1 MLLESILY
9 KIFLRY
15 IKEKNM
21 STHFF
26 KCYTKDYLN
35 YVERRIISDCNND
48 LLIKFY
54 IYNPRPFSYASK
66 FNNFCNSW
74 NNNTEFN
81 LVILYAMKPFIKDF
95 LNDESVLKLFIKNL
109 CKYNVN
115 IKILIQKEKI
125 TKNNTD
131 LILDTY
137 INNLAFEHENI
148 FQFINNA
155 FSVWHDPENITLW
168 RELNK
173 KFNDYIKE
181 KLLSKYKKEKISFLK
196 KLFLKLQIKN
206 IVNLYNKK
214 K

>member
-1 MLLESILY
+1 MIQESILY

-26 KCYTKDYLN
+26 KCYTKDYFN
-35 YVERRIISDCNND
+35 YVERCINSDGNND

-54 IYNPRPFSYASK
+54 IHNPRPFSYASK

-74 NNNTEFN
+74 NNNAEFN

-95 LNDESVLKLFIKNL
+95 LNDEGVLKLFIKNL
-109 CKYNVN
+109 CKYNVD
-115 IKILIQKEKI
+115 IKNLIQEEKI
-125 TKNNTD
+125 TKNNID

-137 INNLAFEHENI
+137 INNLAFKHENI
-148 FQFINNA
+148 FQFIKNA

-181 KLLSKYKKEKISFLK
+181 KLLSKYKKEKISNLK
-196 KLFLKLQIKN
+196 RLFLKLQNNIISLIKQ
-206 IVNLYNKK
+206 KR
-214 K
+214 